1 MMREILNRIIVLMQA
16 HAERFAADRRGVSAV
31 EFALLAPLMIALYL
45 SSVEISQGIGID
57 RKVTLTV
64 GAMANLVAQNS
75 SVSSSDMATFFNA
88 ATTIMAPYSTTPL
101 KITIS
106 CLTIDST
113 GKATVSWSNTLNGT
127 ARAAGLTVSIPTALA
142 VPSTSIIFSD
152 VSYGYKP
159 TIGYVISGTLTL
171 SDTMYMS
178 PRQSTTV
185 AHT

>member
-1 MMREILNRIIVLMQA
+1 MMREILNRITVMQA
-16 HAERFAADRRGVSAV
+16 RAERFAAGRRGVSAV

-101 KITIS
+101 KS
-106 CLTIDST
+106 RSPAL
-113 GKATVSWSNTLNGT
+113 
-127 ARAAGLTVSIPTALA
+127 RSIRP
-142 VPSTSIIFSD
+142 
-152 VSYGYKP
+152 GR
-159 TIGYVISGTLTL
+159 
-171 SDTMYMS
+171 
-178 PRQSTTV
+178 RQ
-185 AHT
+185 